1 MKEHSIY
8 KLYKRL
14 TVYLKPYL
22 PLYVFCSLVNGGAIF
37 LIFSSVGVL
46 LREIMGISVGTGSA
60 ESLSQM
66 LIYLTV
72 VMGFAV
78 ISSFALL
85 GFTYIE
91 QKIQTKI
98 RRKMINSYLHG
109 EESVLE
115 KFSSVEVLNR
125 INNDLP
131 NCIQLVGYYMEGWIF
146 APILSGGFSLLLL
159 FQVNGL
165 VALLTL
171 FCALLNVFV
180 VQISS
185 KQQQK
190 QTQAVVKQ
198 NSKLLEFMQE
208 CVNGRTEVRTFFLEK
223 RFARKQEKQIEELN
237 SRKRMIGKYRA
248 FRRAA
253 VVLVEDC
260 ITIVS
265 LLILGNILA
274 RKGWIDFRDIMLA
287 LPLSDQINQMLV
299 AFGHFRTILRIHE
312 PHMQRVFEIVDLQQE
327 KTWGVTENTKQK
339 RQDLR
344 LEDVSFFYKNRPVL
358 DHISITIP
366 FGKKVAFVGQ
376 SGCGKSTLL
385 KLLLGLYEPKEG
397 EIYLGEMPIKNMTKS
412 EWRSYCSYYPQE
424 LSFFL
429 MNVTENITMGEKV
442 DQKRIQRI
450 MKSLDKDNFLEKTP
464 KGYETVLGQ
473 VQEGFSGGQLQR
485 IALARCLYR
494 KASFLLLDEP
504 ISALDANNG
513 KLVRK
518 ALEQHG
524 KEDTVIAVTHRLELI
539 ENFDCIFVID
549 KGKIAEQGTHSE
561 LLRQNGIYAEMW
573 KNQIGKFA

>member
-8 KLYKRL
+8 ELYKRL

-60 ESLSQM
+60 QSLSQM
-66 LIYLTV
+66 LIYLAV

-91 QKIQTKI
+91 QKIQAKM
-98 RRKMINSYLHG
+98 RRKMVNSYLHG

-125 INNDLP
+125 INSDLP
-131 NCIQLVGYYMEGWIF
+131 TCVQLVGYYMEGWIF

-274 RKGWIDFRDIMLA
+274 GKGWIDFRDIMLA

-327 KTWGVTENTKQK
+327 KTGEVTNNTKQK

-358 DHISITIP
+358 DHVSITIP

-376 SGCGKSTLL
+376 SGCGKSTVL
-385 KLLLGLYEPKEG
+385 KLLLGLYEPQEG

-424 LSFFL
+424 LSFLL

-450 MKSLDKDNFLEKTP
+450 MKSLDKDNFLEKMP

-473 VQEGFSGGQLQR
+473 GQEGFSGGQLQR

-504 ISALDANNG
+504 ISALDADNG
-513 KLVRK
+513 KRVRK